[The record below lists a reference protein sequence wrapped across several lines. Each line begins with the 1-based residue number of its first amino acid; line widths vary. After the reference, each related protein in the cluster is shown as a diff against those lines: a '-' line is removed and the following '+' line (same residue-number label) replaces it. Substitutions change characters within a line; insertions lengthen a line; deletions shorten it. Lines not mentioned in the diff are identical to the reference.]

1 MEQGG
6 GAVVGGGVNRAGP
19 GNCLSLEPLPPRLDL
34 GPWLLL
40 SSRSAPHHQVL
51 GLAVQTT
58 LWRRVQGGAEVM
70 DGAVGDVTICQLV
83 THAGTGC
90 GGGAFQHPSA
100 LTGLPGFRQD
110 PRPRRG
116 QGPD

>member
-1 MEQGG
+1 MGVGEWGG
-6 GAVVGGGVNRAGP
+6 QLR
-19 GNCLSLEPLPPRLDL
+19 C
-34 GPWLLL
+34 W
-40 SSRSAPHHQVL
+40 
-51 GLAVQTT
+51 T
-58 LWRRVQGGAEVM
+58 QGGAEVM

-116 QGPD
+116 QGPDCGPTAVELDF